1 MADGWDATEVCSLW
15 EDRGLSAWVKVEGGR
30 ALFRNLSKEGFKEH
44 NFTMML
50 SILYQQILKL
60 LCTYLIYILILFYF
74 NLINCCQAPVQ
85 AWSRSGPVTVTV
97 TVNRQV

>member
-1 MADGWDATEVCSLW
+1 MADGRDATEVCSLW

-30 ALFRNLSKEGFKEH
+30 ALFRNLSKEGLKEH

-60 LCTYLIYILILFYF
+60 LCTYLILIIIFYF
-74 NLINCCQAPVQ
+74 NFRNTVVKLR
-85 AWSRSGPVTVTV
+85 SRSGPVTVTV
-97 TVNRQV
+97 NRLV